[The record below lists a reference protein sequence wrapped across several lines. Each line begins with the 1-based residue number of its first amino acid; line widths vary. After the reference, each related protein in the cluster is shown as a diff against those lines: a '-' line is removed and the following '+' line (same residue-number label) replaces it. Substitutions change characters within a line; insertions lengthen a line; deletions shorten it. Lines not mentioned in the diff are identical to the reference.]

1 MKRNAMQS
9 KHRQPPPKKETPCHS
24 YKEGMEVK
32 RRKELKICNLK
43 ETKKEFK
50 EKKENTQHKEK
61 EKNNNSE
68 QIKSLY

>member
-32 RRKELKICNLK
+32 RRKELKFCNFLK
-43 ETKKEFK
+43 KKQRKSSKERKKIHSTKRKKEIIILNK
-50 EKKENTQHKEK
+50 
-61 EKNNNSE
+61 
-68 QIKSLY
+68 